1 MSAGSSESSPSPAS
15 PKPVRQKRPSRDETR
30 QRLLTAAAEVFVA
43 RGIGNASI
51 EEVCDAAGFSRGAFY
66 SNFATKDDLVLQLLE
81 NHLEETVANVE
92 KQYELAESP
101 VEFLLGIGA
110 EPVAPD
116 GPLRAE
122 RRGVLRMELM
132 LHAARHPESRPRLVS
147 HQRRLHAMFVGV
159 LERLAEDLGRE
170 LPGPV
175 DDIAALVLGFDEGL
189 NLMQSL
195 DPGFYRESQYA
206 DLMVILHRMWM
217 NQPN

>member
-1 MSAGSSESSPSPAS
+1 MSGGASPSESSSAS
-15 PKPVRQKRPSRDETR
+15 IKPVRQKRPSREETR

-81 NHLEETVANVE
+81 NHLEETVANVAE
-92 KQYELAESP
+92 QYEQAASP

-132 LHAARHPESRPRLVS
+132 LHAARHPESRPRLVA
-147 HQRRLHAMFVGV
+147 HQRRLHDMFVGV
-159 LERLAEDLGRE
+159 LERLSEDLGRE

-175 DDIAALVLGFDEGL
+175 DDFAALVLGFDEGL
-189 NLMQSL
+189 NLMQLL

-206 DLMVILHRMWM
+206 DMMIILHRMWM
-217 NQPN
+217 NQPT